1 MSTADARLW
10 EIVERAAKSVTD
22 EMTGQFDNKNLIDE
36 LKISL
41 ADQELPAH
49 VRASSVDMLAK
60 SLARGFVSKR
70 NPKPGNSS
78 KMFNPGAILPLGDGK
93 RVWME
98 YATDRDL
105 IEWARQ
111 STKNLARVA
120 SAEGARQA
128 YVAER
133 LQAMR
138 DHGGWLLGQV
148 ERDVFGYSPDVED
161 PPDYEGDDFNDW
173 DE

>member
-1 MSTADARLW
+1 MSTADTRLW
-10 EIVERAAKSVTD
+10 ELVEQAARAVTD
-22 EMTGQFDNKNLIDE
+22 ESTGQFDNKSLIDE
-36 LKISL
+36 VKASL
-41 ADQELPAH
+41 ANEELPEH
-49 VRASSVDMLAK
+49 VRASSIDVLAK

-70 NPKPGNSS
+70 NPRPGKPSG
-78 KMFNPGAILPLGDGK
+78 MFHPGAILPLGDGK

-120 SAEGARQA
+120 SAEGSRQS

-133 LQAMR
+133 LDAMR
-138 DHGGWLLGQV
+138 SHRDWLLGRV
-148 ERDVFGYSPDVED
+148 EREVFGFTPDIED
-161 PPDYEGDDFNDW
+161 PPDYSDP
-173 DE
+173 DEDE